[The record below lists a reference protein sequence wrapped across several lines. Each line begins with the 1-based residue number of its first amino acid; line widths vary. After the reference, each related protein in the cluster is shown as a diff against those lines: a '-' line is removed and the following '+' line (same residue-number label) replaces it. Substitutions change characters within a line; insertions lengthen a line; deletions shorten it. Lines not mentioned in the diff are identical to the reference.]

1 MSMPRGHDLIGLPV
15 HQPPTMRTIGTLQD
29 ALLAPDLTRIVGF
42 SLTRAGFFRRRPH
55 RVLAWEAVQALRPTH
70 LVAQAAY
77 IEVTDGPVASMELRG
92 RPVLGPDR
100 CEAGFLDDIHFDPIT
115 GRVIALQLSQG
126 LVDDLFQGKGVVAVD
141 GPLEVWDDLICFP
154 ALDSKEDPGGVS

>member
-1 MSMPRGHDLIGLPV
+1 MPRGHDLIGLPV

-29 ALLAPDLTRIVGF
+29 ALLAPDLTRIVGLCLSRA
-42 SLTRAGFFRRRPH
+42 SLFRRRPH

-70 LVAQAAY
+70 LVAEAAY
-77 IEVTDGPVASMELRG
+77 LEVTDGPLAATQLRG

-115 GRVIALQLSQG
+115 GKVIALQLSQG
-126 LVDDLFQGKGVVAVD
+126 LVDDLFQGKGLVAVD
-141 GPLEVWDDLICFP
+141 GPLSVWDDLICFQV
-154 ALDSKEDPGGVS
+154 ADSAEDPGGVS

>member
-1 MSMPRGHDLIGLPV
+1 MPRGHDLIGLPV
-15 HQPPTMRTIGTLQD
+15 RQPPTMRTIGTLQD
-29 ALLAPDLTRIVGF
+29 AILAPDLTRIVGLCLSGRSLF
-42 SLTRAGFFRRRPH
+42 SRKPQ

-70 LVAQAAY
+70 LVAEADY
-77 IEVTDGPVASMELRG
+77 IEVEGCPVGAAELRG

-115 GRVIALQLSQG
+115 GKVIALQLSQG

-141 GPLEVWDDLICFP
+141 GPLSVLADLICFP
-154 ALDSKEDPGGVS
+154 EPDSKEEPGGVS